1 MRMSWILYGPPLI
14 IIIII
19 AGVDFV
25 VSLYLNILVLVFQDS
40 ESFMETNS
48 HK

>member
-1 MRMSWILYGPPLI
+1 MRMSWILYGPPL

-25 VSLYLNILVLVFQDS
+25 VSLYLNILVLIFQDS
-40 ESFMETNS
+40 EGFVETNS